1 MFEHPW
7 VLLGLL
13 AIPMTLW
20 LRARGWGR
28 PAAVRFPEAA
38 SVAAAFGGGR
48 RPGTGWREGL
58 RLAAILVLV
67 LAAAKPTWE
76 VTARSLVSS
85 GLDIMLAVDMSGS
98 MSARDFEPLD
108 RLEAAKQV
116 LREFIASQRNNRM
129 GLVAFAARAYTV
141 CPLTLD
147 DTVLLGLLDHLKI
160 GMTADGTA
168 IGMAIA
174 AALNRLKSSTA
185 RAKAIILLTDG
196 RNNAGTLDPET
207 AAHLAAALGVRLYT
221 IGMGR
226 PGGGSIYVKDPVRGE
241 TVLLNEDGSVHQE
254 RLDEDMLRRLAAA
267 TSGKYF
273 RATDQKS
280 LQSIYAEIGALE
292 RTRLRSKTFRTREDV
307 GHYLLWLA
315 VLLVLLERVLVHTI
329 ERRVPA

>member
-1 MFEHPW
+1 VFEHPFA
-7 VLLGLL
+7 LLGLL
-13 AIPMTLW
+13 AVPLALW

-48 RPGTGWREGL
+48 RPGAGWGEVL
-58 RLAAILVLV
+58 RLAAVGVLV
-67 LAAAKPTWE
+67 VAAARPTWE
-76 VTARSLVSS
+76 VSEHSLVSS
-85 GLDIMLAVDMSGS
+85 GLDIILAVDMSGS

-108 RLEAAKQV
+108 RLQAAKEV
-116 LREFIASQRNNRM
+116 LREFITSERNNRL

-147 DTVLLGLLDHLKI
+147 DTVLLRLLDHLEV
-160 GMTADGTA
+160 GMTTDGTA

-174 AALNRLKSSTA
+174 AGLNRLKDSSA
-185 RAKAIILLTDG
+185 KAKAIILLTDG
-196 RNNAGTLDPET
+196 RNNAGALDPDT
-207 AAHLAAALGVRLYT
+207 AAQLAAALGVRLYT

-226 PGGGSIYVKDPVRGE
+226 PGGGAIYVKDPVRGE

-267 TSGKYF
+267 TSGRYF
-273 RATDQKS
+273 RATDKTS
-280 LQSIYAEIGALE
+280 LKSIYTEIGAME

-307 GHYLLWLA
+307 GHYLLLLA
-315 VLLVLLERVLVHTI
+315 GLLVLLERVLAQTV